1 MGKATA
7 PAGAAGTR
15 RDVFGVDTDRAIEA
29 LRLAW
34 GTAYDL
40 GFADGA
46 WHACRL
52 DGDGTLITGTTPDEL
67 NAAIRADWTAR

>member
-1 MGKATA
+1 MGRATA
-7 PAGAAGTR
+7 SATAEGTR
-15 RDVFGVDTDRAIEA
+15 HGVSGGDTDRGAEA
-29 LRLAW
+29 LRLAC

-52 DGDGTLITGTTPDEL
+52 DEDGILITGTTPDEL
-67 NAAIRADWTAR
+67 SGAIRADWTAR

>member
-1 MGKATA
+1 MGRGTA
-7 PAGAAGTR
+7 PARAAGTR
-15 RDVFGVDTDRAIEA
+15 RGVFGVDTDRAIEA

-52 DGDGTLITGTTPDEL
+52 DRDGTLITGTTPDEL
-67 NAAIRADWTAR
+67 NAAIRADWTTR